1 MPRVLIDDREFRR
14 RLNNISKTGLYRI
27 RHTDPRCPRPTK
39 VMGKNATDE
48 AEADA
53 FIELLLAERE
63 ELPSKRLSSTR
74 EELQPG
80 ASP

>member
-63 ELPSKRLSSTR
+63 EPRERLGDIK
-74 EELQPG
+74 EELQAG